1 MRHEV
6 EGLAEKVE
14 FVVVGY
20 LDLVLQEHVLAI
32 EQLLGNWIVLR
43 VRFGTFC

>member
-1 MRHEV
+1 MGHEV

-20 LDLVLQEHVLAI
+20 FELVLHEHMLAI
-32 EQLLGNWIVLR
+32 EQFLH
-43 VRFGTFC
+43 